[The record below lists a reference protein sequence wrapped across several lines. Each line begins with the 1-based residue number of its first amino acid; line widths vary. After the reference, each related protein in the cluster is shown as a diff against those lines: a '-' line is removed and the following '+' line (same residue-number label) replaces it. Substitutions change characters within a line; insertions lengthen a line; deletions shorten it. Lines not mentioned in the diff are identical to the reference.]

1 MKHCAASVL
10 LLLIPLLLPAQ
21 PADTVFAAKAR
32 ELAQVIYADTA
43 DSPKLQCNQEL
54 EQLVTD
60 FLSTPS
66 SFAFSFDSLPFI
78 KHLRPDDGSFDLLT
92 WVVPLSNHRWHYSGM
107 IRKAGTHDRDTIY
120 RLKPVPWQ
128 ASADSSYGYTQ
139 WPGAVYRNVISRSP
153 KGNPFYTLTGWHGEA
168 EGLAGRIIEA
178 LWFDSAGAPRF
189 GLPVFVMKDG
199 SQQQRVLFS
208 FTNQV
213 PFHLA
218 YELQLLPGEKRKRDQ
233 MIVFNRLGGNN
244 AQLGRMF
251 RGAVPRYD
259 VFDAFVYVA
268 GRWVFHQD
276 VDARTDTRNL
286 PKFDPPEQGL
296 GNPKK

>member
-1 MKHCAASVL
+1 MRFHAAAFL
-10 LLLIPLLLPAQ
+10 LLFLPLLLPAQ
-21 PADTVFAAKAR
+21 PADSLFIASAR
-32 ELAQVIYADTA
+32 ELSEVMYSDTA
-43 DSPKLQCNQEL
+43 DSVKLQHNQEL
-54 EQLVTD
+54 EQLVVD
-60 FLSTPS
+60 FLSTPFFPS
-66 SFAFSFDSLPFI
+66 FSFDSLAFI
-78 KHLRPDDGSFDLLT
+78 KHLAPDDGSFALIT
-92 WVVPLSNHRWHYSGM
+92 WVVPLSNHLWQYGGM
-107 IRKAGTHDRDTIY
+107 IRKKVAKEKDTLF
-120 RLKPVPWQ
+120 RLQPILWQ
-128 ASADSSYGYTQ
+128 PSADSSYSYTQ
-139 WPGAVYRNVISRSP
+139 WPGAVYRNIISRSP

-168 EGLAGRIIEA
+168 EGLGGRVIEA

-199 SQQQRVLFS
+199 SQQQRAFFS

-233 MIVFNRLGGNN
+233 MIVFNRLGGNSS
-244 AQLGRMF
+244 QLGQMF

-259 VFDAFVYVA
+259 IFDAFVYLA
-268 GRWVFHQD
+268 GKWVFHQD
-276 VDARTDTRNL
+276 IDARSDTRHL